1 VNDWTGGGCRTMTAG
16 GMKHPVCGGSEMRTA
31 ETLWTPV
38 RRNMHGSGERDSAN
52 RNLIGLDPAYK

>member
-1 VNDWTGGGCRTMTAG
+1 MTAG